1 VLVYSRT
8 ASRVRFDTIC
18 SECAAEKG
26 EHIHMRYN
34 KDRTLLPPY
43 LWMGDLGHL
52 VGPFKNREVAEF
64 FIENIL
70 SPQDAQ
76 PKTQI
81 IRENNAWFI
90 DSRETPYSRMT
101 EVLAL

>member
-1 VLVYSRT
+1 
-8 ASRVRFDTIC
+8 
-18 SECAAEKG
+18 
-26 EHIHMRYN
+26 MRYN

-64 FIENIL
+64 FINNIL
-70 SPQDAQ
+70 SPQDAK

-81 IRENNAWFI
+81 INENDAWFI
-90 DSRETPYSRMT
+90 DSREVPS
-101 EVLAL
+101 AA